1 MPGLFGVVQLDRRPL
16 DVDATRAL
24 LAEMAS
30 RLGHQGSERV
40 ETFEDLGQGFVIARS
55 GLPRLEQLPWPE
67 ARRHDGRVVFLDGM
81 LHRDS
86 YRPGSSANGN
96 GGGSGEP
103 WERETCRR
111 LEGFWSAAFD
121 DGRRTVLATDRRG
134 SRPLV
139 WTVVGGVLYFAPEV
153 KALLAVP
160 GFDRKIDPGAM
171 GLFFAS
177 GFLLADMTFF
187 PGASR
192 LEGGYALVAEKGG
205 VHLEPYAEYRFTAH
219 GDGTP
224 YQELRAELGRA
235 MQAAVARNLEDPEG
249 TAIFLSGGKDS
260 RAILASAA
268 RVADPSRLR
277 AVSWTSNEPGPGS
290 DVFIAR
296 QIAAELGV
304 PHQVV
309 WRVQDDFRRKALRLD
324 YVLDG
329 LTDVGAFHGEE
340 LRLMEELVAQ
350 GFHTV
355 FRGDQCFTRG
365 RSMMSPEYAILRM
378 CIRSAD
384 GLAEGAHFWRA
395 GVFERVGRESAAIVS
410 RLIEEYREVQEDNA
424 GDQVYFR
431 HRLQGYLNQASYFK
445 SLLLD
450 HRNPLLDEA
459 LLRFIQRLSVA
470 DRHEQKILNEALAE
484 SFPELRRFPYAERSN
499 LEDYVQL
506 LAADTPVRRAVEAE
520 LADDQSSAWEWLDRE
535 ALRQLLDRLATRGG
549 SQDWR
554 KKLKLKVKNRVRDA
568 VYGIPWLDTRL
579 RGVYLR
585 RETRADEVL
594 LRALAIKHFFDLFI
608 DGDGSRAAYE
618 KRLAGIAG

>member
-1 MPGLFGVVQLDRRPL
+1 MPGLFGVVQLERQPL
-16 DVDATRAL
+16 DPAATRAL
-24 LAEMAS
+24 LAEMAD
-30 RLGHQGSERV
+30 RLGHLGGEKVDR
-40 ETFEDLGQGFVIARS
+40 FEDFLQGVAVARI
-55 GLPRLEQLPWPE
+55 GLPSLGVLPWSQQRL
-67 ARRHDGRVVFLDGM
+67 ADGRILLLDGV

-86 YRPGSSANGN
+86 PQ
-96 GGGSGEP
+96 GEALAA
-103 WERETCRR
+103 ERSELELCRR
-111 LEGFWSAAFD
+111 FEGFWSAFFD
-121 DGRRTVLATDRRG
+121 DGRRTVLAVDRRS

-139 WTVVGGVLYFAPEV
+139 WTVIGGALYFAPEV

-160 GFDRKIDPGAM
+160 GFDRKIDPGAF

-187 PGASR
+187 PSAAR
-192 LEGGYALVAEKGG
+192 LEGGCALVAEKGG
-205 VHLEPYAEYRFTAH
+205 ARLEPYAEYRFTVD

-224 YQELRAELGRA
+224 YEAMRAELGQTMRS
-235 MQAAVARNLEDPEG
+235 AVARNLDDPER

-268 RVADPSRLR
+268 QVSDPARLH
-277 AVSWTSNEPGPGS
+277 AVSWTSNDPQPGS
-290 DVFIAR
+290 DVYIAR
-296 QIAAELGV
+296 QIAAKLGIEHRIV
-304 PHQVV
+304 H
-309 WRVQDDFRRKALRLD
+309 RVQTDFQRKALRLG
-324 YVLDG
+324 YVLDC
-329 LTDVGAFHGEE
+329 LTDVGVFHGEE
-340 LRLMEELVAQ
+340 MRLMEELAGQ
-350 GFHTV
+350 GFHAV

-378 CIRSAD
+378 CIRSSA
-384 GLAEGAHFWRA
+384 GLAEGASFWRE
-395 GVFERVGRESAAIVS
+395 GIFEKVGRESDAIVA
-410 RLIEEYREVQEDNA
+410 RLLEEYRQVQQDNA

-470 DRHEQKILNEALAE
+470 ARHEQKVLNEALAE
-484 SFPELRRFPYAERSN
+484 TFPELREFPYAERSN

-506 LAADTPVRRAVEAE
+506 LAEDTPVRRAVAAE
-520 LADDQSSAWEWLDRE
+520 LADEKSSAWEWLDRR
-535 ALRQLLDRLATRGG
+535 ALQQLLERLALRGG

-594 LRALAIKHFFDLFI
+594 LRAIAIKHFFDLFI
-608 DGDGSRAAYE
+608 DGDGSRASYE
-618 KRLAGIAG
+618 KRRAAIAG